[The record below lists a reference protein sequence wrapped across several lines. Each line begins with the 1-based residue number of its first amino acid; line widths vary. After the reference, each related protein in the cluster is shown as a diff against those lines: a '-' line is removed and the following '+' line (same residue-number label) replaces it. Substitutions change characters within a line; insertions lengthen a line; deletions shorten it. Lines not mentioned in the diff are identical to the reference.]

1 MKSHVRVLIIG
12 GGSLGVNL
20 LYHLT
25 QAGWTDI
32 ALVEKGALTSGSTW
46 HAAGLCPHFNGNPT
60 LSHIHAY
67 TTRLYDDILPAATGE
82 PSVFH
87 KTGSLR
93 LGFSQTEAAWFTQ
106 LQSHARYVGAEFHL
120 IGRDDARRLNP
131 FMDFSKAHVIAYTP
145 ADGHVDPT
153 AVVMPLAR
161 LARRHGAEIYQHNRV
176 LAINALASGDWQV
189 ITEQGA
195 LVAEHV
201 VNAAGCFAPQIG
213 AMVGATV
220 PLVNL
225 EHQYLVTES
234 HPDFADLDHEL
245 PVCRDA
251 YSCAY
256 IRQEGQGFLV
266 GPYETRGAKLRFA
279 DGLDWAFDRQ
289 LLDADLERILPWL
302 ERCYELTP
310 RLADC
315 GVKTVINGL
324 ITHTPDDNLL
334 VGPQAG
340 LRNFW
345 NLNGASI
352 GIAQGG
358 VGRYLA
364 QWMVHGQTEIDM
376 APLDS
381 RRFGPWADK
390 PYQRIKAVESYHT
403 MYEVATPNTQ
413 RPQGR
418 PQRSGPLYARLLD
431 KGAVYGVVS
440 GYEKPLYFMTT
451 EVGRETPA
459 WGHSEAFPAVRAECL
474 AVRDAAG
481 ITDLSGAGRYH
492 VTGPDAAA
500 LLNRLSSNT
509 LPRITGRMVLTLFH
523 TPNGGIVTE
532 MTVTRLS
539 EQRFYLNGP
548 LVNEQR
554 DLDWMQRHSD
564 GFDVDIRNVTATT
577 GALLLTG
584 PKAREILQPLTDTP
598 LSTSAFRW
606 LSAQPIRINDSD
618 VLALRVSYAGEL
630 GWELH
635 APAHQLPAIY
645 DALWRQGA
653 DLGLKDFGGY
663 ALNALRYEKAYR
675 AYGHEFNETVSGV
688 ETGMQRFIDTRRDFL
703 GRDELQRRLAN
714 GVTRQLGY
722 LVFDD
727 DLPCE
732 CHGNESVLRDGAVIG
747 VTTGGAYGH
756 RVNRSLALA
765 LLNTGTAD
773 IGDPVTVLTALG
785 ERRARLATMP
795 IYDPD
800 NRRLRA

>member
-20 LYHLT
+20 LYHLA

-60 LSHIHAY
+60 LSRIHAY
-67 TTRLYDDILPAATGE
+67 TTRLYNDILPAETGE
-82 PSVFH
+82 PSVFR

-93 LGFSQTEAAWFTQ
+93 IGFSKTEAAWFTH
-106 LQSHARYVGAEFHL
+106 LQSRARYLGIEFHL
-120 IGRDDARRLNP
+120 IGQDDARRLNP
-131 FMDFSKAHVIAYTP
+131 FMDFSKARVIAYTP

-153 AVVMPLAR
+153 AVVMPLAQ
-161 LARRHGAEIYQHNRV
+161 LARRRGAEIYQHNRV
-176 LAINALASGDWQV
+176 LAINPLNSGEWQV
-189 ITEQGA
+189 VTEQGA

-201 VNAAGCFAPQIG
+201 VNAAGCFAPQVG
-213 AMVGATV
+213 AMVGAPP

-225 EHQYLVTES
+225 EHQYLVTEP
-234 HPDFADLDHEL
+234 HPDFAGLDREL

-266 GPYETRGAKLRFA
+266 GPYETRGAKLRFPE
-279 DGLDWAFDRQ
+279 GLDWTFDRE
-289 LLDADLERILPWL
+289 LFNADLERILPWL

-334 VGPQAG
+334 AGPQAG

-358 VGRYLA
+358 VGRYVA
-364 QWMVHGQTEIDM
+364 QWMMHGQTEIDM

-390 PYQRIKAVESYHT
+390 TYQRIKAIESYQT
-403 MYEVATPNTQ
+403 MYEAVTPNIQ
-413 RPQGR
+413 RPHGR
-418 PQRSGPLYARLLD
+418 PQRTGPLYGRLLD
-431 KGAVYGVVS
+431 KGAVYGVVN
-440 GYEKPLYFMTT
+440 GYEKPLYFMTDT
-451 EVGRETPA
+451 VGRETPA
-459 WGHSEAFPAVRAECL
+459 WGHGQSFPAVSAECL

-481 ITDLSGAGRYH
+481 IADLSGAGRYQ
-492 VTGPDAAA
+492 VTGPDAAV
-500 LLNRLSSNT
+500 LLNRLSSNR
-509 LPRITGRMVLTLFH
+509 LPDAGRIALTLFH
-523 TPNGGIVTE
+523 AANGGIVTE
-532 MTVTRLS
+532 MTITRLA
-539 EQRFYLNGP
+539 ERQYYLNGP
-548 LVNEQR
+548 LGNEQR
-554 DLDWMQRHSD
+554 DLHWLQQHSD
-564 GFDVDIRNVTATT
+564 GLDVDIRNVTDAT

-584 PKAREILQPLTDTP
+584 PKAREILQPLTDTD
-598 LSTSAFRW
+598 LSTPTFPW
-606 LSAQPIRINDSD
+606 LSAQTIEINGAEA
-618 VLALRVSYAGEL
+618 LALRLSYAGEL

-635 APAHQLPAIY
+635 APYDQLPALY
-645 DALWRQGA
+645 DALWDQGA
-653 DLGLKDFGGY
+653 NQGLKDFGGY

-688 ETGMQRFIDTRRDFL
+688 EAGMQRFIDASRDFL
-703 GRDELQRRLAN
+703 GRDTLQRRLDD
-714 GVTRQLGY
+714 GVTHRLGY

-732 CHGNESVLRDGAVIG
+732 CHGDESVLRDGDVIG
-747 VTTGGAYGH
+747 ATTGGAYGH

-765 LLNTGTAD
+765 LIAADAAD
-773 IGDPVTVLTALG
+773 IGDAVTVLTALG
-785 ERRARLATMP
+785 ERQARLSAMP
-795 IYDPD
+795 IYDPQ